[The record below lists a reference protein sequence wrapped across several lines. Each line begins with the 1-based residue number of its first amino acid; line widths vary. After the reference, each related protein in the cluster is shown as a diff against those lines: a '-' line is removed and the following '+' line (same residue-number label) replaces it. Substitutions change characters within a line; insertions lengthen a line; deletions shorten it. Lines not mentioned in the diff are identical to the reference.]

1 MGNKQPDKIPK
12 IYLKETKTIQNDDID
27 SIIALNNKYIIYKI
41 SGKVIKIEEI
51 ETNIFSYIKYD
62 SVDLLVIFHPRIENI
77 FLFADANIIIIYEII
92 KDNNNI
98 LCQAKTSLDWSSL
111 PILKAIFSN
120 TDDRIFAFFTREN
133 TIKIYDVEE
142 VFCICNIL
150 VNNNIN
156 IEMKIYNNFIFYYD
170 ETKNFIIKYNYRKF
184 EIVDQFECGI
194 KKFIIINENELC
206 LFNLYSMSIRKNN
219 NEINIFNFP
228 YKFNDCFYDEN
239 IKLLYIFYVN
249 YLEIFKIENMVSLLK
264 IKRYG
269 EFKVAFSN
277 ILNEVNVCANFIFF
291 FRDRLEIHSVIHE
304 NNYKLKIEIESKKNS
319 SKKSI
324 TWIPKISN
332 IENLK
337 WDANEYDN
345 EKIIFKKYLN
355 IKEIKKELND
365 NYNKSLDEKKL
376 EVENVIKSI
385 KESKKIELNYIEIL
399 KLLIKDNT
407 NINLIIIYLKYL
419 KDNMNK
425 IILENNDNIENFK
438 DEYNNYKVIFN
449 NNQLMENNFEQKDKS
464 QKDIFIE
471 LLNRIKLLEIK
482 DNKNENINNN
492 NNNNNNNINN
502 NNNMNN
508 NNTNNDNMNN
518 NHSNNATNDNMN
530 NNNNYSNN
538 ATNDNMNNNNPNNN
552 NMNNNN
558 KLNNN
563 NININNDNNNK
574 NNEIDSFW
582 EYVNKIMES
591 LQLFNQP
598 INLMNEELFWQR
610 NCYVVYYAL
619 KNILND
625 ESKISKL
632 QLMKEAINLIQS
644 KGLFEE
650 KYIIKN
656 KNLFSSIILLIVIPQ
671 PKNYLE
677 YNLNLIETKKESYNY
692 QNELNKHKFIEIQ
705 KKDKTLSH
713 YIIYNKEEYY
723 IKKPSTKCIN
733 NFILNIKN
741 VIKIEEFEE
750 GTYERVEK
758 FFDNIINFNEMKKY
772 LSKIFSSNVI
782 KEAFKYL
789 YPSYF
794 KFPFKNQKEALDFL
808 EKYYHFIPL
817 KTMNTAGVTERFS
830 LEIYYILKNRECN
843 TSKTLSNEMNELC
856 KKILYKGAV
865 VKTSCHEINHEFYN
879 IFLMHSNGMIPLQT
893 PRKAYFKEG
902 EGGRNM
908 EMILFDR
915 KIYKL
920 TLIECLYL
928 LNEKNYEKNLQDF
941 RKGFNEL
948 NIKDLNFDDDNP
960 FNVFNEI
967 LKIDNFLEIAKSTVI
982 TCEESEESNFWT
994 DTYIDD
1000 IEDVN
1005 DVLGFIRDPSKY
1017 CNY

>member
-1 MGNKQPDKIPK
+1 MRGYKLNPDK
-12 IYLKETKTIQNDDID
+12 
-27 SIIALNNKYIIYKI
+27 
-41 SGKVIKIEEI
+41 
-51 ETNIFSYIKYD
+51 
-62 SVDLLVIFHPRIENI
+62 
-77 FLFADANIIIIYEII
+77 
-92 KDNNNI
+92 
-98 LCQAKTSLDWSSL
+98 
-111 PILKAIFSN
+111 
-120 TDDRIFAFFTREN
+120 
-133 TIKIYDVEE
+133 
-142 VFCICNIL
+142 
-150 VNNNIN
+150 
-156 IEMKIYNNFIFYYD
+156 
-170 ETKNFIIKYNYRKF
+170 
-184 EIVDQFECGI
+184 
-194 KKFIIINENELC
+194 
-206 LFNLYSMSIRKNN
+206 
-219 NEINIFNFP
+219 
-228 YKFNDCFYDEN
+228 
-239 IKLLYIFYVN
+239 
-249 YLEIFKIENMVSLLK
+249 
-264 IKRYG
+264 
-269 EFKVAFSN
+269 
-277 ILNEVNVCANFIFF
+277 
-291 FRDRLEIHSVIHE
+291 
-304 NNYKLKIEIESKKNS
+304 
-319 SKKSI
+319 
-324 TWIPKISN
+324 
-332 IENLK
+332 
-337 WDANEYDN
+337 
-345 EKIIFKKYLN
+345 
-355 IKEIKKELND
+355 
-365 NYNKSLDEKKL
+365 
-376 EVENVIKSI
+376 
-385 KESKKIELNYIEIL
+385 
-399 KLLIKDNT
+399 
-407 NINLIIIYLKYL
+407 
-419 KDNMNK
+419 
-425 IILENNDNIENFK
+425 
-438 DEYNNYKVIFN
+438 
-449 NNQLMENNFEQKDKS
+449 
-464 QKDIFIE
+464 
-471 LLNRIKLLEIK
+471 
-482 DNKNENINNN
+482 
-492 NNNNNNNINN
+492 
-502 NNNMNN
+502 
-508 NNTNNDNMNN
+508 
-518 NHSNNATNDNMN
+518 
-530 NNNNYSNN
+530 
-538 ATNDNMNNNNPNNN
+538 
-552 NMNNNN
+552 
-558 KLNNN
+558 
-563 NININNDNNNK
+563 
-574 NNEIDSFW
+574 

-656 KNLFSSIILLIVIPQ
+656 KNLFSSIILLIAIPQ
-671 PKNYLE
+671 PIDYLE
-677 YNLNLIETKKESYNY
+677 YNLNLIETKKKSYNY
-692 QNELNKHKFIEIQ
+692 QNELNKHNFIEIQ
-705 KKDKTLSH
+705 KKDNTLSH
-713 YIIYNKEEYY
+713 YIIYNNEEYY